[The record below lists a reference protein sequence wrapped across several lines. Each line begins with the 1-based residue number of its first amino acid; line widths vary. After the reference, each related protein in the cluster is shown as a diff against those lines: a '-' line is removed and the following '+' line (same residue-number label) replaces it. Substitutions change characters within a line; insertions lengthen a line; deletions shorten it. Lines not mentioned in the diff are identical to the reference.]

1 VQFYQQFMETV
12 DRTERMYETI
22 VPSVMVDGD
31 KTSAKIDNKQK
42 TVREKMIVILF
53 MDGANKG
60 FKLLMRDLENDYV
73 LGTNK
78 YPTTLAEAL
87 QVLMVYSEQPVYKA
101 IMKKLKK
108 RQSVETEKG
117 SLDILFVQM
126 KNIDMIKKGLCF
138 CCGER
143 GQKASECEKK

>member
-1 VQFYQQFMETV
+1 MKSE
-12 DRTERMYETI
+12 
-22 VPSVMVDGD
+22 
-31 KTSAKIDNKQK
+31 KA
-42 TVREKMIVILF
+42 REKMIVILF

-60 FKLLMRDLENDYV
+60 FKLHVRELENDYV

-78 YPTTLAEAL
+78 YPATLAEAL
-87 QVLMVYSEQPVYKA
+87 QVLMVYSERPVYKA

-108 RQSVETEKG
+108 CQSVETEEG
-117 SLDILFVQM
+117 SPDILFVQM
-126 KNIDMIKKGLCF
+126 NKIDMIKKGLCF